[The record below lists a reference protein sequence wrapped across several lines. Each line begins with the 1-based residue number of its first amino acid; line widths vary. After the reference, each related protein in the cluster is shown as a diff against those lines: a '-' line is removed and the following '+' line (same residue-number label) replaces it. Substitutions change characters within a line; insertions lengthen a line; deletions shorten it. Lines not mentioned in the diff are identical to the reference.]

1 MNAPLL
7 RFAGLLR
14 QRGVRISPAETL
26 DALRACAAVPIA
38 RRDMVKAALR
48 ATLIKEARDEPVF
61 DELFEVFFSPDHWRT
76 GHGGHGHHDHDHDH
90 DQDEPVPP
98 STVKVSEEPPDFD
111 DPSHSHQKPAEVAK
125 YFDDDQLVTAKRLHK
140 EGNRIDLAGLSQEL
154 MFAEGKDALD
164 QAVQQLRHVLH
175 LRRLT
180 GGGMP
185 GELALDGGAVVDA
198 DLTASAI
205 HHLAFLPPEAM
216 LGEAEAEALRRQVDG
231 AIANLPELLKR
242 YLERLMALERP
253 ARVGEPAP
261 AYRASFTEAER
272 RRMDALLRRLGREL
286 SGALSQR
293 RLMAKRGRIHASR
306 TMRANMRYGGLPFHP
321 VLAAKRED
329 RPRLVLLVDVS
340 LSVRNTARFTIPL
353 VHGLQSLFSQVRTF
367 AFVSDLVEVTPYLE
381 RCAIDEALGMIFS
394 GDLLD
399 ADANSN
405 YGRALAVF
413 HEQHLAA
420 VNRRTTV
427 LVLGDGR
434 GNGNPRQLWAL
445 EGIRRRARRLVWLT
459 PEPERYW
466 HLGGSDLPAYAE
478 LCHRVELVRDL
489 DQLEAVAGRVLRP
502 A

>member
-1 MNAPLL
+1 MDAPVL

-26 DALRACAAVPIA
+26 DALRACVVVPIA
-38 RRDMVKAALR
+38 RRDMVNAALR

-61 DELFEVFFSPDHWRT
+61 DELFEVFFSPDHWRA
-76 GHGGHGHHDHDHDH
+76 GHGAHGHHDHDHDH

-405 YGRALAVF
+405 YGLSLI
-413 HEQHLAA
+413 H
-420 VNRRTTV
+420 
-427 LVLGDGR
+427 
-434 GNGNPRQLWAL
+434 
-445 EGIRRRARRLVWLT
+445 I
-459 PEPERYW
+459 
-466 HLGGSDLPAYAE
+466 
-478 LCHRVELVRDL
+478 
-489 DQLEAVAGRVLRP
+489 
-502 A
+502 

>member
-1 MNAPLL
+1 VDAPVL

-14 QRGVRISPAETL
+14 KRGVRISPAETL
-26 DALRACAAVPIA
+26 DALRACAVVPML
-38 RRDMVKAALR
+38 RRDMVKASLR
-48 ATLIKEARDEPVF
+48 ATLIKEARDEAVF
-61 DELFEVFFSPDHWRT
+61 DELFEVFFSVDHWQAGRR
-76 GHGGHGHHDHDHDH
+76 GHGHDHDHDH
-90 DQDEPVPP
+90 DHDEPMPP
-98 STVKVSEEPPDFD
+98 TTVKVSEEPPDFD
-111 DPSHSHQKPAEVAK
+111 DPSHSHQAPAEVAK
-125 YFDDDQLVTAKRLHK
+125 YFDDDQLATAKRLHK
-140 EGNRIDLAGLSQEL
+140 EGTRIDLAGLSQEL

-164 QAVQQLRHVLH
+164 QAVQQLRQMLH

-180 GGGMP
+180 GAGMP
-185 GELALDGGAVVDA
+185 GELALDGGAAVDA

-205 HHLAFLPPEAM
+205 HDLPFFPADAI
-216 LGEAEAEALRRQVDG
+216 LGDAEAEALRRQVDG
-231 AIANLPELLKR
+231 AIANLPDLLRR

-253 ARVGEPAP
+253 APVDEPAP
-261 AYRASFTEAER
+261 AYRASFTEEER

-293 RLMAKRGRIHASR
+293 RLVAKRGRIHASR

-340 LSVRNTARFTIPL
+340 LSVRNTARFTIQL

-381 RCAIDEALGMIFS
+381 RCALDEALGMIF
-394 GDLLD
+394 GGAVLD
-399 ADANSN
+399 VDANSN
-405 YGRALAVF
+405 YGRALATF
-413 HEQHLAA
+413 REEHLAA

-434 GNGNPRQLWAL
+434 GNGNPPQLWAL
-445 EGIRRRARRLVWLT
+445 EDVRRRARQLVWLT
-459 PEPERYW
+459 PEPQRYW
-466 HLGGSDLPAYAE
+466 HLGSSDLPAYAE
-478 LCHRVELVRDL
+478 LCHRVEIVRNL
-489 DQLEAVAGRVLRP
+489 DQLEAVASSVLRP

>member
-1 MNAPLL
+1 VDAPVL

-26 DALRACAAVPIA
+26 DALRACAVVSIA
-38 RRDMVKAALR
+38 RRDRVKAALR
-48 ATLIKEARDEPVF
+48 ATLIKEARDERVF
-61 DELFEVFFSPDHWRT
+61 DELFEEFFSPDHWRA
-76 GHGGHGHHDHDHDH
+76 GRGRHDHDHDH
-90 DQDEPVPP
+90 DHDYDEPVAP
-98 STVKVSEEPPDFD
+98 STVKVSDEPPDFD
-111 DPSHSHQKPAEVAK
+111 DPSHSHEKPAEVAK
-125 YFDDDQLVTAKRLHK
+125 YFDDDQLATAKRLHK
-140 EGNRIDLAGLSQEL
+140 EGTRIDLAGLSQEL

-180 GGGMP
+180 GAGVP

-198 DLTASAI
+198 DLIAGAI
-205 HHLAFLPPEAM
+205 HHLPLLPANAM
-216 LGEAEAEALRRQVDG
+216 LSDSEADALRRQVDS
-231 AIANLPELLKR
+231 AIANLPELLRR

-253 ARVGEPAP
+253 TPVGEPAP
-261 AYRASFTEAER
+261 AYRVSFTEDER
-272 RRMDALLRRLGREL
+272 RRMDAMLRRLGHEL

-293 RLMAKRGRIHASR
+293 RRAANRGRIHASR

-340 LSVRNTARFTIPL
+340 LSVRNTARFTIQL

-381 RCAIDEALGMIFS
+381 RCALDEALGMIFS
-394 GDLLD
+394 GDVLD
-399 ADANSN
+399 VDTNSN
-405 YGRALAVF
+405 YGRALALF
-413 HEQHLAA
+413 QEEHRAA

-434 GNGNPRQLWAL
+434 GNGNPPELWAL
-445 EGIRRRARRLVWLT
+445 EDIRRRARQLVWLT

-489 DQLEAVAGRVLRP
+489 DQLEAVASSVLRP